1 MRWSTAGGAFLCT
14 LLLSVGFFVAPS
26 GKPGTPL
33 RCKDMLLIA
42 LLLFL
47 FGVGAKSVYLL
58 GLRMDSV
65 SLLNSFA
72 AAFPVAGAV
81 GLVAMVFAARR
92 YCTMGLL
99 LSLLCMLMFQADY
112 PLFIYYFLGGMLA
125 TWLVTSAQSRQDVV
139 WSVIPLTVGQILIDQ
154 QAQAG
159 PGHGHAVAVR
169 RGPGFAGHGFRLEEQ
184 YVAVHLIELRPSRET
199 VRLQGRQQVAAV
211 ARYNIRVVLGAEGN
225 IAAVIAVAVHAAG
238 DGGSDLKGATDILK
252 TGKLKRN
259 VAYRHRNC
267 SSVQRYCTR

>member
-1 MRWSTAGGAFLCT
+1 MQGSHVSTAL
-14 LLLSVGFFVAPS
+14 V
-26 GKPGTPL
+26 
-33 RCKDMLLIA
+33 RQQN
-42 LLLFL
+42 
-47 FGVGAKSVYLL
+47 
-58 GLRMDSV
+58 GL
-65 SLLNSFA
+65 
-72 AAFPVAGAV
+72 AV
-81 GLVAMVFAARR
+81 RGL
-92 YCTMGLL
+92 
-99 LSLLCMLMFQADY
+99 
-112 PLFIYYFLGGMLA
+112 
-125 TWLVTSAQSRQDVV
+125 
-139 WSVIPLTVGQILIDQ
+139 DQ

-184 YVAVHLIELRPSRET
+184 HVAVHLIELRPSREA
-199 VRLQGRQQVAAV
+199 VRLQGRQQVTAV

-225 IAAVIAVAVHAAG
+225 IAAVIAVAVHPAG